1 MSIASNHRK
10 FIKSFAALG
19 AGTRVLGGISP
30 KPDRSANKEIRFAC
44 IETGEIVETGEKSS
58 SDTTNAGRHGQV
70 VAMCE
75 IDANILKA
83 KTHEFPEA
91 ATCSDYRKMLD
102 KMEDRMDAVTVT
114 TPDPT
119 PAVSSLDAMQM
130 EKHLLCQKP
139 SSRRRGFTPA
149 HWALFVVSAVAV
161 FALPKSTPAQDIRHA
176 DVVIAGGSTAALA
189 AAFAAAKEG
198 VSVVL
203 LEPTDWIGGQLTAS
217 GVPAIDEAWH
227 KIKDPQTDEIVLDV
241 SRIARDPRNMTPFF
255 RDMLLEIGNPGRGWV
270 SRFCFEPRII
280 LDRHLLPWEQR
291 LADRLTIYRNTVV
304 KRVERDTVDG
314 KVVAL
319 IAIQRTPRPGVADG
333 GYDRLPSQD
342 LVDWY
347 SETPSERYEKH
358 VLRFEGQ
365 VFIEATEWGE
375 VLALSQVDYLQGV
388 DSEDGSLNGDDTCGQ
403 ATVFGFVQK
412 LHAETVVDPAT
423 DATAVNLGLG
433 PYEGRENAWRQIWTY
448 RRLLGHGPGPEVG
461 DLSLQN
467 WGYSGSIGHG
477 GNDYP
482 FGYLFLSKQLTAD
495 SVEDWRGG
503 IDLQVLAS
511 AEQRA
516 LAWHHWFKQAAPEGI
531 DPRQIAL
538 EPSVLGTG
546 HGLAKLPYIRDTRRS
561 LGLNDFV
568 LKMSDLIGPL
578 GAKQGTEFDDTIAIG
593 CYPAD
598 VHPLVG
604 YQYPRHVNEHYDT
617 LPFNIPF
624 RALTHR
630 DVPNLLV
637 AGKTMAQSF
646 MANSATRL
654 QPIEWSSGTA
664 AGVIA
669 AWMVEQGGHTA
680 DVLDKIPSVQQRVS
694 RQTPVKWSF

>member
-1 MSIASNHRK
+1 MSNASNHCE
-10 FIKSFAALG
+10 FIKSSAALG
-19 AGTRVLGGISP
+19 KGGWVLGGTSP
-30 KPDRSANKEIRFAC
+30 KSALSTNPEIRFAC
-44 IETGEIVETGEKSS
+44 LEAGGTGT
-58 SDTTNAGRHGQV
+58 SDTADAGRHRKV
-70 VAMCE
+70 VPMCE
-75 IDANILKA
+75 MDANILNA
-83 KTHEFPEA
+83 SMNEFHGAE
-91 ATCSDYRKMLD
+91 TCSGHRKKIDEM
-102 KMEDRMDAVTVT
+102 KDRIDAFATSTADHHCVFIF
-114 TPDPT
+114 P
-119 PAVSSLDAMQM
+119 DAMHR
-130 EKHLLCQKP
+130 EKNDFCPKP
-139 SSRRRGFTPA
+139 LSRRTGFTK
-149 HWALFVVSAVAV
+149 ALWGLFLVCVVAV
-161 FALPKSTPAQDIRHA
+161 FSLPRATSAQDIRRA

-189 AAFAAAKEG
+189 AAFAAAEEG
-198 VSVVL
+198 VSVAL

-241 SRIARDPRNMTPFF
+241 SRIARDPRNMTPAF
-255 RDMLLEIGNPGRGWV
+255 RDMLLKIGNPGRGWV

-280 LDRHLLPWEQR
+280 LEQYLLPWEKR
-291 LADRLTIYRNTVV
+291 LEGRLTVYRNTVI
-304 KRVERDTVDG
+304 KRVERDSGDG
-314 KVVAL
+314 KMVAL
-319 IAIQRTPRPGVADG
+319 VAIQRTPRPGVADG

-347 SETPSERYEKH
+347 SEMSSERFEKKL
-358 VLRFEGQ
+358 LRFEGQ

-388 DSEDGSLNGDDTCGQ
+388 DSEDGSLDGNDTCGQ

-412 LHAETVVDPAT
+412 LHAEPVVDPAA
-423 DATAVNLGLG
+423 DATADNLGLG

-448 RRLLGHGPGPEVG
+448 RRLLGRGPGPEVG

-516 LAWHHWFKQAAPEGI
+516 LAWHHWFKQAAPEEI

-568 LKMSDLIGPL
+568 LKMSDLIGPG
-578 GAKQGTEFDDTIAIG
+578 GAKQGMEFDDTIAIG

-598 VHPLVG
+598 VHPLVAC
-604 YQYPRHVNEHYDT
+604 QYPRHVNEHYDT

-654 QPIEWSSGTA
+654 QPIEWSTGTA

-669 AWMVEQGGHTA
+669 AWMVEQGGDTA
-680 DVLDKIPSVQQRVS
+680 DVLDKIPSVKQRVS
-694 RQTPVKWSF
+694 GQTPVKWSF